1 MGVIGSHGGSFLGGF
16 NFKGAERGVPPNFF
30 LQFFVVNVTKLI
42 DRKSDHKTFQ
52 YI

>member
-1 MGVIGSHGGSFLGGF
+1 MGGPFWNVLVLKGLKGGYP
-16 NFKGAERGVPPNFF
+16 EFF
-30 LQFFVVNVTKLI
+30 SLFFVVNVTKLI